1 MRSVTNYYVLAVI
14 SVVLSVGANGQTTL
28 PISAD
33 DTPTRVAFEAAV
45 NSYAVSRR
53 EKAAAAPV
61 LSAEATPAQLAER
74 KETMIQ
80 HIRGL
85 RQGAK
90 KGEFFRPAV
99 SQMFVRI
106 IRAHYTPAE
115 LAEIKAENLE
125 ADVKGVR
132 LAVNALYPEG
142 REKIEMP
149 PRLLTVLPQL
159 PDELNYHFVG
169 RNLVLL
175 DKESGL
181 IIDVMTNA
189 LP

>member
-1 MRSVTNYYVLAVI
+1 MRSVMNYYVLAI
-14 SVVLSVGANGQTTL
+14 LSVVLSVGANGQAT
-28 PISAD
+28 PIAVD
-33 DTPTRVAFEAAV
+33 DAATRSAFET
-45 NSYAVSRR
+45 AVSSYVTKRA
-53 EKAAAAPV
+53 EKAAATPALP
-61 LSAEATPAQLAER
+61 AEATPAQLAER
-74 KETMIQ
+74 KQAMIVN
-80 HIRGL
+80 IRQL
-85 RQGAK
+85 RKDAK
-90 KGEFFRPAV
+90 KGDMFTPAA
-99 SQMFVRI
+99 SAMFVRI
-106 IRAHYTPAE
+106 VKAFYSPAE

-142 REKIEMP
+142 REKVEMP
-149 PRLLTVLPQL
+149 PRLLLALPQL

-181 IIDVMTNA
+181 IIDVMTNV